1 MPTIQEVRAQYP
13 QYSDMSDA
21 DLAGALHKKFYSDI
35 PREEFDKKIGLA
47 TVAQADVSVAG
58 DVLKSGGIGLVKGGL
73 GTLGAPGDIGSL
85 ASGAVDMAAGALGA
99 PAGKVQQFKDMAKLL
114 AKANPMLSPF
124 TGPTSQELQKSVENV
139 TGDFYKPQTVPG
151 EYAQTAGEFAP
162 AMIGGPG
169 GFGSKLLSR
178 VAAPAIA
185 SETAGQATK
194 GTEFEPY
201 ARVAGALAGGAGAA
215 KLMAPKAAAVASV
228 DDLADAASASYKAPE
243 VKALAIN
250 PASTKAASGTIK
262 QTLYGEGLDETVA
275 PMTFSLLKRLE
286 TPVGNTANVADID
299 NVRKTL
305 NKIGGNFNQPI
316 EQEASRRA
324 IAGIDDYLANIKK
337 PDVIA
342 GDAVAASTTLK
353 EARANSAA
361 KFRLE
366 RVGGAEY
373 RGELNAASANS
384 GQNANNATRQAIKS
398 ILLSPSKRRGFND
411 DEIAQMEKVVKGTA
425 TGNAMRAV
433 GKILSTSGM
442 QGGLVAGGSIVAA
455 PATAGL
461 SLALPVAGFA
471 AQKLGD
477 KSTADAIK
485 ELRRLIASRSPL
497 AAQMAAQNPQVVK
510 QLGPASTGALAAL
523 IAADPALTNPLNAV
537 SQSNR

>member
-1 MPTIQEVRAQYP
+1 MPVFEVEANGKIYEVEAPDQ
-13 QYSDMSDA
+13 QA
-21 DLAGALHKKFYSDI
+21 ALSALKVAPTSM
-35 PREEFDKKIGLA
+35 PAA
-47 TVAQADVSVAG
+47 TPEPDVSIMG
-58 DVLKSGGIGLVKGGL
+58 DMAKSGGIGLVKGGL
-73 GTLGAPGDIGSL
+73 GMLGAPGDMGSL
-85 ASGAVDMAAGALGA
+85 ASGAFDAVTGALGA
-99 PAGKVQQFKDMAKLL
+99 DSGKVQQFKDMARM
-114 AKANPMLSPF
+114 ATKAVPMLAPF
-124 TGPTSQELQKSVENV
+124 AGPTSQDLQKTVEGV
-139 TGDFYKPQTVPG
+139 TGDFYKPQTMAG

-169 GFGSKLLSR
+169 GVGSKLLSR
-178 VAAPAIA
+178 VAAPALA
-185 SETAGQATK
+185 SETAGQITK

-228 DDLADAASASYKAPE
+228 DELSDAASSAYKAPE

-250 PASTKAASGTIK
+250 PASTKAASGSIK
-262 QTLYGEGLDETVA
+262 QTLYGEGFDENVA
-275 PMTFSLLKRLE
+275 PMTFALVKRLE
-286 TPVGNTANVADID
+286 NPVGNTANVADID
-299 NVRKTL
+299 NIRKVL
-305 NKIGGNFNQPI
+305 NKINGNFAQPI
-316 EQEASRRA
+316 EQGAARKA
-324 IAGIDDYLANIKK
+324 IEGIDDYLANIKK

-342 GDAVAASTTLK
+342 GDAMAASKTLK

-366 RVGGAEY
+366 RVEGAEY
-373 RGELNAASANS
+373 RGELNAASAHS
-384 GQNANNATRQAIKS
+384 GQNTNNATRQAIKS

-411 DEIAQMEKVVKGTA
+411 EEIAQMEKVVKGTA

-433 GKILSTSGM
+433 GKVLSTSGM

-461 SLALPVAGFA
+461 SLALPVAGYA

-497 AAQMAAQNPQVVK
+497 AAQMAAQNPQAVK

-523 IAADPALTNPLNAV
+523 IAADPSLTNPLNAV